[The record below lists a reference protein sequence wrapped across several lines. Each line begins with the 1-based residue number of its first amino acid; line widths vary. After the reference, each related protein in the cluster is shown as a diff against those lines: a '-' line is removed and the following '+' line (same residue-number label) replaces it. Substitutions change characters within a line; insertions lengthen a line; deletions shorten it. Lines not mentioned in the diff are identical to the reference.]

1 MNCVYIICEKEKKF
15 TSKKNKCNALYVGES
30 KNFEERKKMYI
41 KNHNN
46 ELHDRLWMHL
56 FPKRKHSLL
65 EKIILTKHIKFRTLL
80 SLNFQNNDYRKE
92 VEGYLIK
99 RLNPLLNKSKRDGK
113 FERTFKKFEISS
125 LTWTDYEDDYTEHFF
140 EWYNDRTDIGDTDTI
155 YHCKKREWFP
165 RDSWLGQ
172 EAIEINSSKKFSS
185 WKWKNE
191 LHLKFDLWRTDF
203 EKWRKELKF
212 R

>member
-99 RLNPLLNKSKRDGK
+99 RLNPLLNKSKRDCK

-125 LTWTDYEDDYTEHFF
+125 LTWDDYTDDCDYEFGD
-140 EWYNDRTDIGDTDTI
+140 WYWNRDDIGGTEKLF
-155 YHCKKREWFP
+155 HRKKRRWVFRSSFAG
-165 RDSWLGQ
+165 RDA
-172 EAIEINSSKKFSS
+172 EKFNYDKKFKS
-185 WKWKNE
+185 WYYDNKI
-191 LHLKFDLWRTDF
+191 HLRFDLWRTDF
-203 EKWRKELKF
+203 EKWREELKF

>member
-65 EKIILTKHIKFRTLL
+65 EKVILTKHIKFRTLL

-113 FERTFKKFEISS
+113 FERTFKKFEISLWLADS
-125 LTWTDYEDDYTEHFF
+125 IRLA
-140 EWYNDRTDIGDTDTI
+140 TI
-155 YHCKKREWFP
+155 
-165 RDSWLGQ
+165 
-172 EAIEINSSKKFSS
+172 
-185 WKWKNE
+185 
-191 LHLKFDLWRTDF
+191 
-203 EKWRKELKF
+203 
-212 R
+212 

>member
-46 ELHDRLWMHL
+46 ELYDKLWMLL
-56 FPKRKHSLL
+56 FSKRKHSLL
-65 EKIILTKHIKFRTLL
+65 EKIVFTEHIKFRTIQ
-80 SLNFQNNDYRKE
+80 SPNFQNDDYRKE

-99 RLNPLLNKSKRDGK
+99 RLNPLSNQSKRDGK
-113 FERTFKKFEISS
+113 FERTFKKFKKSS
-125 LTWTDYEDDYTEHFF
+125 LTWADYEDGLHHFF
-140 EWYNDRTDIGDTDTI
+140 SKWYWNRTDIHGTDKIVDPRT
-155 YHCKKREWFP
+155 KKLVD
-165 RDSWLGQ
+165 RDSYKG
-172 EAIEINSSKKFSS
+172 EEIEEYNYDKKFKS
-185 WKWKNE
+185 WYHNNK
-191 LHLKFDLWRTDF
+191 LYLKFDLWRTDF